1 MDIDST
7 KIFMHEIKN
16 SLNNIFLLVELI
28 ETSKNGTNEYLPIIK
43 REINNIRDINN
54 DYDNLINNANIPI
67 RKEKIDI
74 SEIISDVINELKY
87 IDNSGIKI
95 ITDIP
100 KSIAFLDKIKFKQVI
115 YNIISNA
122 YKYNVPKG
130 IIFVQLLRMKTA
142 FHIKVYDSGI
152 GMSSTEI
159 DKLGTPF
166 YRCKKSAV
174 HGTGLGWT
182 IIKQLCEKMKWYVKL
197 YSVNKDSYKTVVEL
211 VIPDN

>member
-28 ETSKNGTNEYLPIIK
+28 ETSKNGTNEYLQIIK

-54 DYDNLINNANIPI
+54 DYNNLINNANIPI

-87 IDNSGIKI
+87 TDNSGIKI
-95 ITDIP
+95 ITEIP
-100 KSIAFLDKIKFKQVI
+100 RSIAFLDKIKFKQVI

-130 IIFVQLLRMKTA
+130 IIFVQLLRIKTA
-142 FHIKVYDSGI
+142 FYINVYDSGI
-152 GMSSTEI
+152 GMLSTEI

-182 IIKQLCEKMKWYVKL
+182 IIKQLCEKMKWSVKL

>member
-54 DYDNLINNANIPI
+54 DYNNLINNANIPI

-74 SEIISDVINELKY
+74 SEIIIDVINELKY

-166 YRCKKSAV
+166 YRCKNSTV

-182 IIKQLCEKMKWYVKL
+182 IIKQLCEKMKWSVKL